1 MDEVVDILD
10 KAGIPAG
17 PIYNCQRVCEVKNI
31 VDVREMLVKVPA
43 PKNHPEAKE
52 LTVLGN
58 PIKMEETPCQY
69 TKAAPDLGEDNEAVF
84 RDLGF
89 TDEELA
95 HYREIGV
102 MN

>member
-1 MDEVVDILD
+1 
-10 KAGIPAG
+10 
-17 PIYNCQRVCEVKNI
+17 
-31 VDVREMLVKVPA
+31 MLVKVPA